1 MSEEPKQE
9 AFLDRWSRLKR
20 EQPKPEEKP
29 APVVAKEDRPA
40 PLPPVE
46 QLKPESDFTPFMDP
60 KVDPGVRRDALKKLF
75 ADAHFKAID
84 PFEPYSVDLTG
95 EDPIPEAMLKN
106 LNHARRLLFDEPEKT
121 AEAAVEAQAA
131 AEATAQASE
140 ETQATPQTQ
149 ETEPK
154 NVAGKQDA

>member
-1 MSEEPKQE
+1 MTEEKSGE

-29 APVVAKEDRPA
+29 APVVAKEEPPA

-46 QLKPESDFTPFMDP
+46 QLKPDSDFTPFMDP

-75 ADAHFKAID
+75 ADAHFKTID

-95 EDPIPEAMLKN
+95 EDPIPDEMLKA
-106 LNHARRLLFDEPEKT
+106 LNHAKRLVFDEPEKV
-121 AEAAVEAQAA
+121 AEAQAQA
-131 AEATAQASE
+131 GAQAPE
-140 ETQATPQTQ
+140 PPQVQ
-149 ETEPK
+149 ETELK